1 MRMPLSKISKIVH
14 QTVLTPRF
22 YKLQKTTWM
31 WMYIWT
37 FFHHQSSV
45 WSFEIDLV
53 RCIVSHGGQRA
64 PTPTSLPNELLQNSW
79 ISIVT
84 HPHALMCHMQSND
97 ALAESHVDMKSVRI
111 PWKLFLQPHFNLK
124 KASISS
130 NPLCPSFLSAQKKTN
145 GKKMER
151 LEMADRISWVFYHVW
166 NISLF
171 FCQHNALGN
180 S

>member
-1 MRMPLSKISKIVH
+1 
-14 QTVLTPRF
+14 
-22 YKLQKTTWM
+22 M

-53 RCIVSHGGQRA
+53 RCIVRHGSQRA

-84 HPHALMCHMQSND
+84 HPHALMCHMYSND
-97 ALAESHVDMKSVRI
+97 ASAESHVDMKSVRI
-111 PWKLFLQPHFNLK
+111 PWKLFPQPPLQPQKGIDLVQSSVPQLLISTK
-124 KASISS
+124 KD
-130 NPLCPSFLSAQKKTN
+130 QRQ
-145 GKKMER
+145 KMER

-171 FCQHNALGN
+171 FCQHNALETL
-180 S
+180 